1 MLFILFNISHTKILN
16 NIQKQVD
23 KKYRT
28 YFIINAN
35 EFVQMWTSAIIIN
48 NYQRKNEK
56 WQRQVYI
63 LKNVCLNILQKIDIL
78 KYNKRF
84 FLSK

>member
-1 MLFILFNISHTKILN
+1 MLFILFNIPHTKILN
-16 NIQKQVD
+16 NTQKQVD

-56 WQRQVYI
+56 WQREVYI
-63 LKNVCLNILQKIDIL
+63 LKNVYLNILQKIDIL
-78 KYNKRF
+78 QYIIKDSF
-84 FLSK
+84 